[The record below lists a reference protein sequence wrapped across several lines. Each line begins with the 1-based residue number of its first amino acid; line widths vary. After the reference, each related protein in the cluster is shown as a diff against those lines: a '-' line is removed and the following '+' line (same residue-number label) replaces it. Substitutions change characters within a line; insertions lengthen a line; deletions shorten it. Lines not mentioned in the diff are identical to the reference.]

1 MGLAHNEENDFME
14 VAILIVHVLLAI
26 ALVGLILLQ
35 QGKGADA
42 GASFG
47 GGGASQTVFGS
58 SGSGNFLSSAT
69 TYIAAGLFVT
79 SFALAFYAKQKA
91 DAIATADLPVVI
103 EEVQQE
109 TLPTLDGILK
119 PLDAD
124 IPTVD

>member
-1 MGLAHNEENDFME
+1 ME
-14 VAILIVHVLLAI
+14 VAILIIHVLLAI

-47 GGGASQTVFGS
+47 GGASQTVFGS
-58 SGSGNFLSSAT
+58 SGSGNFLSNAT
-69 TYIAAGLFVT
+69 TWIAAGLFVT

-91 DAIATADLPVVI
+91 DAIATANMPIVEQVQEEQLPVLGDIV
-103 EEVQQE
+103 
-109 TLPTLDGILK
+109 K

>member
-1 MGLAHNEENDFME
+1 ME

-47 GGGASQTVFGS
+47 GGASQTVFGS

-79 SFALAFYAKQKA
+79 SFALAYYAKQKA
-91 DAIATADLPVVI
+91 DAIATADLPVVVEI
-103 EEVQQE
+103 QQE
-109 TLPTLDGILK
+109 QLPELGGVIK